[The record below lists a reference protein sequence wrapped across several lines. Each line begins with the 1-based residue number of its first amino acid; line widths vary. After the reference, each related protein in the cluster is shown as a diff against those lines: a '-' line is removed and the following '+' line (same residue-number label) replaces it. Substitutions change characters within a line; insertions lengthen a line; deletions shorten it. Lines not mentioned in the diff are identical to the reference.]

1 MNENNGENRGRRD
14 RNRRHRGGSQGRGQG
29 QRQDGRNAGGGR
41 DGKDARDSRGRR
53 PESRPSKPQ
62 EPIILPTLPTP
73 VCARCGQPIEDV
85 TSALADKA
93 TGTPVH
99 FDCVLSFLNGAE
111 TLGQNEKIVYVGQ
124 GRFAVMFFENPVD
137 TRKFKIVRMIEWES
151 RESRAE
157 WRGEIAGLFSQVK

>member
-14 RNRRHRGGSQGRGQG
+14 RNRRHRGSQGRGQG
-29 QRQDGRNAGGGR
+29 QRQEGRGASGGR
-41 DGKDARDSRGRR
+41 DGRDAREARGRR
-53 PESRPSKPQ
+53 PESKPSKPQ
-62 EPIILPTLPTP
+62 EPIVLPTLPTP

-99 FDCVLSFLNGAE
+99 FDCVLSFLTAAE
-111 TLGQNEKIVYVGQ
+111 SLGQNEKIVYVGQ
-124 GRFAVMFFENPVD
+124 GRFAVMLFENPVD